1 MLQGMEQ
8 RRLTFLTAGITAVS
22 LCEMTLLPRGYA
34 RKDLRTAEIDIV
46 EMRGECCRIRC
57 ATMDSRIRMMNDPG
71 FHVFLP
77 PISPFPGP
85 GFIPWV

>member
-1 MLQGMEQ
+1 MEQ
-8 RRLTFLTAGITAVS
+8 RRFALLTAGITAVS
-22 LCEMTLLPRGYA
+22 LCEVTLLPRGYA
-34 RKDLRTAEIDIV
+34 GKYLRTAEVEIV
-46 EMRGECCRIRC
+46 EMRGKCCRIRC

-77 PISPFPGP
+77 PISTFPGS